1 MCYCFIITQI
11 YNTLIYKYIGRD
23 WQHAQSWAHFIKVT
37 GRAQLIKWDSWN
49 RCKWI
54 EEGEAVQGSSG
65 REASPDNLTKEHLYT
80 RKGGLTKC
88 CHK

>member
-1 MCYCFIITQI
+1 MLLFYHHTDLQHTYIQI
-11 YNTLIYKYIGRD
+11 YCL
-23 WQHAQSWAHFIKVT
+23 HAHSQAHFIMVT

-49 RCKWI
+49 RCKWF
-54 EEGEAVQGSSG
+54 EEGEAVRGSSG
-65 REASPDNLTKEHLYT
+65 RETSPDNLTKEHLYT